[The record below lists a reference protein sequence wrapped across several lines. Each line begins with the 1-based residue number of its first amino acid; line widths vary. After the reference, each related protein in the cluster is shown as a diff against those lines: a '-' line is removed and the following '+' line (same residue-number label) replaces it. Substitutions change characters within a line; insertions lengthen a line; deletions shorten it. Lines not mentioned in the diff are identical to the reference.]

1 MTVLVGAARCRC
13 TPPFVKVTPSASSAA
28 TTRCRARALALGT
41 LPLDPS
47 QAVRQGREI
56 EARSASS
63 CCERPVIL
71 RAARSMPPV
80 ISTIVMSRLFAR
92 RQRAS
97 MSAYFTNSLTPPTGL
112 GLLGSLRAAGL
123 LPVGQRVARSLPE
136 RWPAVPAARG
146 KLVLVRFKAIDSR
159 TGEGQPDRCPFLIG
173 SRNGRQ
179 DARPCFARRPVAALR
194 RRRLDFG
201 SPYFGFGL
209 FCARSSGRSRHSLAA
224 VTLNVDQLVLKRAPR
239 LPACPPS
246 RVRPEVT
253 DITDQIVLVSG
264 FSVVVSYVV
273 FSSTGDVLRYV
284 A

>member
-1 MTVLVGAARCRC
+1 
-13 TPPFVKVTPSASSAA
+13 

-63 CCERPVIL
+63 CCERPVRL

-97 MSAYFTNSLTPPTGL
+97 MSAYFTNSFTPPTGL
-112 GLLGSLRAAGL
+112 GLLGPLRAAGL
-123 LPVGQRVARSLPE
+123 LGGVRAAGPLRVGHRGARSRAE

-179 DARPCFARRPVAALR
+179 DARPCFARRPVA
-194 RRRLDFG
+194 
-201 SPYFGFGL
+201 
-209 FCARSSGRSRHSLAA
+209 
-224 VTLNVDQLVLKRAPR
+224 
-239 LPACPPS
+239 
-246 RVRPEVT
+246 
-253 DITDQIVLVSG
+253 
-264 FSVVVSYVV
+264 
-273 FSSTGDVLRYV
+273 VLR
-284 A
+284 